1 MRTKQE
7 KEKILKDLTEKF
19 NSANGYLLVSLIN
32 LKTSNQNKIRS
43 ILKENNGLFQVVKK
57 TLIYKANPNF
67 PFNDEQLKLPFAL
80 IWNFDNNLSSFQALK
95 KLAKEGINLEIIS
108 GYAEGKILS
117 KDEAL
122 AIINLPSKE
131 ELMSKV
137 VQNIKGLMY
146 KMDYTLQFPL
156 KKLIFILSQ
165 IKK

>member
-1 MRTKQE
+1 
-7 KEKILKDLTEKF
+7 
-19 NSANGYLLVSLIN
+19 
-32 LKTSNQNKIRS
+32 
-43 ILKENNGLFQVVKK
+43 
-57 TLIYKANPNF
+57 
-67 PFNDEQLKLPFAL
+67 L